1 MATPRARSLT
11 TWLGLIVLAAFAASI
26 KGDIRRQL
34 EENISRLANGKW
46 VVVLPASYNSDETG
60 DGAVGTGLSTLF
72 ILDIQTGAV
81 LRQFNLTGSKGLTS
95 PTMGDLQGDFVDEY
109 AVAGDLNGQLWKFD
123 LTSTTPSSWTVA
135 KVFQP
140 AVDGD
145 QPITSAPRLFPDPTT
160 ADLIAVFGTGKYL
173 EPVDRGNSIPQ
184 QRLYGLRL
192 GYPGVT
198 LTLADLQQ
206 QTLTKDASNRFR
218 ITSNAIPA
226 NKKG

>member
-1 MATPRARSLT
+1 MMRWCQSATGPMSLAPAGVPKQST
-11 TWLGLIVLAAFAASI
+11 TALPPFAVGAGSDPKQLGYTYG
-26 KGDIRRQL
+26 KP
-34 EENISRLANGKW
+34 NISRLANGKW

-81 LRQFNLTGSKGLTS
+81 IRQFNLTGSKGLTS

-145 QPITSAPRLFPDPTT
+145 QPITSAPRQSSRRS
-160 ADLIAVFGTGKYL
+160 GSS
-173 EPVDRGNSIPQ
+173 R
-184 QRLYGLRL
+184 
-192 GYPGVT
+192 
-198 LTLADLQQ
+198 
-206 QTLTKDASNRFR
+206 
-218 ITSNAIPA
+218 
-226 NKKG
+226 